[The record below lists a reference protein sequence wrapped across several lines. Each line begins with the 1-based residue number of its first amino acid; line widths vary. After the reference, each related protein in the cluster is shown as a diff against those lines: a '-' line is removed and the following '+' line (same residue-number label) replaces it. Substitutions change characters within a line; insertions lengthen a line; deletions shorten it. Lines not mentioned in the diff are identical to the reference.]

1 MPGGGAGGVGAT
13 LVAVN
18 VGWSVA
24 ALVVAVACYTA
35 ATLLLADAATRGRTH
50 GAGSALGHTLRQP
63 AWWLATAL
71 QGVAFVVLL
80 GARHLLPLM
89 IVQPAVTSA
98 LATTTVAGAL
108 LGRWT
113 LTGRDVAAVTLV
125 ITGLA
130 LAAAVARPGQAQP
143 LEVAVVVG
151 LVLVQMAA
159 VAVLLAGAR
168 LPAIVT
174 GMGAGLAFG
183 SAALAGR
190 AWAAEPFGVLERSD
204 VLAAAVLTVIGT
216 VLGQLLLS
224 VALGTGRVGGPVA
237 GMYAVQTSAPALAGV
252 LLLGDRLAP
261 HGAPVATVGVL
272 VAVVASL
279 LLARHGVPEPE
290 ESARAAPV
298 VSGPG
303 VRRSH

>member
-1 MPGGGAGGVGAT
+1 MS
-13 LVAVN
+13 

-35 ATLLLADAATRGRTH
+35 ATLLLSDAATRGRM
-50 GAGSALGHTLRQP
+50 AGTGSPLAHTLRQP

-89 IVQPAVTSA
+89 VVQPAVTSA
-98 LATTTVAGAL
+98 LATATVAGAL

-113 LTGRDVAAVTLV
+113 LTRRDIAAVTLV
-125 ITGLA
+125 ITGVA
-130 LAAAVARPGQAQP
+130 LAAAVARPGQARP
-143 LEVAVVVG
+143 LEIAVVAG
-151 LVLVQMAA
+151 LVLVQLAA
-159 VAVLLAGAR
+159 VGLLLTAAR

-190 AWAAEPFGVLERSD
+190 AWAADPFAVLERLD
-204 VLAAAVLTVIGT
+204 VLAAAVLTVAGT
-216 VLGQLLLS
+216 VVGQLLLS
-224 VALGTGRVGGPVA
+224 VALGTGRVGGPMA
-237 GMYAVQTSAPALAGV
+237 GMYAVQTAAPALAGV
-252 LLLGDRLAP
+252 LLLGDRLTP
-261 HGAPVATVGVL
+261 HGAPVATAGV
-272 VAVVASL
+272 VIAVVASL
-279 LLARHGVPEPE
+279 LLARHGVPEAP
-290 ESARAAPV
+290 APAAIL